1 MRSITQK
8 LAAAFLALATL
19 CGAGLSYAADPT
31 EQEMRDEYAR
41 WVISLGS
48 YQYRTRHILVP
59 SREEA
64 AAALAEINGGATFA
78 SVATRVS
85 RDPGSASK
93 GGDLGWV
100 RRGDLVPEF
109 TVAFRNTET
118 GLYPEPVRTPY
129 GWHVIHV
136 EEVRPV
142 QVPRFEEVRGRLEAG
157 MKKARAA
164 GVAAAPGVPPQP
176 LPNWTPAQWNDVFAA
191 AEHSAGGTS
200 YVYREYSF
208 SELEPAQRASDF
220 GPTRE
225 TAPQRASNL
234 IDVEPHLRFALA
246 RLYRPDDRSAP
257 IAHTLPD
264 GRQRWTVLQ
273 LVSRGVA
280 APLQLTPR
288 FRSDAAVW
296 VAKGRLPG
304 PDQLT
309 GPQAMARSAYFH
321 AVTAQQI
328 AGVPA
333 TLSADLEYGNLGTPL
348 LGAMIRKDMEA
359 AKALVQ
365 RGADVNR
372 CGIWACPIAYAAR
385 MDDAAESL
393 AWVDWLLSNGAR
405 ADAVDPRGPDIF
417 STALGG
423 ASFRGHLQVA
433 QRLVEAG
440 ASVNGVAGG
449 PNTPI
454 EGAASQANKPMVEW
468 LVSRGAS
475 VLPLP
480 DRGLHGFG
488 PATLYNAARESK
500 DAAFIQW
507 AEQTMLRAAAQ
518 NPRYGFTV
526 QFEQDGKRMSADP
539 GGNLR
544 LKPAPFKMVFRFP
557 EGADGV
563 QLGASF
569 QAAWLEEFRKTD
581 LRNAMFRP
589 FASGAQA
596 DATKPNSQDLF
607 TMQACPATV
616 KAEDSCEGTHMFLN
630 LDPADREDFHERR
643 TAGGKS
649 YVREVRTLF
658 DTSGSPGVSAEAAPL
673 EKFAGQTLYLVAGV
687 PLALGGPTGFRF
699 VKAQTLRIQFG
710 R

>member
-1 MRSITQK
+1 
-8 LAAAFLALATL
+8 
-19 CGAGLSYAADPT
+19 
-31 EQEMRDEYAR
+31 MRDEYAR
-41 WVISLGS
+41 WVIGMGS

-59 SREEA
+59 TREEA
-64 AAALAEINGGATFA
+64 AAALAEINGGASFA
-78 SVATRVS
+78 SVATRLS

-100 RRGDLVPEF
+100 LRGDLVPEF
-109 TVAFRNTET
+109 TVAFRNMET
-118 GLYPEPVRTPY
+118 GLYPEPVRTSF
-129 GWHVIHV
+129 GWHVIRV
-136 EEVRPV
+136 EEVRQV
-142 QVPRFEEVRGRLEAG
+142 QVPRFEEVRSRLEVG

-164 GVAAAPGVPPQP
+164 GAAAAPGVPPPP
-176 LPNWTPAQWNDVFAA
+176 LPNWTAAQWNDVFSA
-191 AEHSAGGTS
+191 AEHTAGGTS
-200 YVYREYSF
+200 YAYRVYSF

-225 TAPQRASNL
+225 TATQRAANL
-234 IDVEPHLRFALA
+234 IDVEPYLRFALA

-257 IAHTLPD
+257 IARTLPD
-264 GRQRWTVLQ
+264 GRQRWTVVQ
-273 LVSRGVA
+273 LVSRENA
-280 APLQLTPR
+280 ARLQLTPR

-296 VAKGRLPG
+296 IAKGHLPG

-309 GPQAMARSAYFH
+309 EPQAMARSTYFREF
-321 AVTAQQI
+321 TAQQI
-328 AGVPA
+328 AGIPA
-333 TLSADLEYGNLGTPL
+333 NYPPDVEYGNLGTPL
-348 LGAMIRKDMEA
+348 LSAMLRKDMEA

-365 RGADVNR
+365 RGADVNH
-372 CGIWACPIAYAAR
+372 CGIWGCPVAYGAR

-393 AWVDWLLSNGAR
+393 AWVDWLLKNGAR
-405 ADAVDPRGPDIF
+405 PDATDPRGPDIF
-417 STALGG
+417 STALAG
-423 ASFRGHLQVA
+423 ASFKGHLQVA

-449 PNTPI
+449 SDTPI
-454 EGAASQANKPMVEW
+454 ENAAGQANKPMVEW
-468 LVSRGAS
+468 LISRGAS

-480 DRGLHGFG
+480 DRGRNAFG
-488 PATLYNAARESK
+488 PVTLYSAARDSK
-500 DAAFIQW
+500 DAGFMQW

-518 NPRYGFTV
+518 SPRYGFTV
-526 QFEQDGKRMSADP
+526 QFEQDGKRLSADP

-563 QLGASF
+563 QLGASL

-589 FASGAQA
+589 FASGAQTEA
-596 DATKPNSQDLF
+596 SKPNSQDLF
-607 TMQACPATV
+607 TMQACPATAKV
-616 KAEDSCEGTHMFLN
+616 EDGCEGSHMFLN

-658 DTSGSPGVSAEAAPL
+658 DTSGSSNASAESAAL

-687 PLALGGPTGFRF
+687 PLALGGPTGLRF
-699 VKAQTLRIQFG
+699 VKPQALRIQFA

>member
-1 MRSITQK
+1 
-8 LAAAFLALATL
+8 
-19 CGAGLSYAADPT
+19 
-31 EQEMRDEYAR
+31 MRDEYAR
-41 WVISLGS
+41 WVIGMGS

-59 SREEA
+59 TREEA
-64 AAALAEINGGATFA
+64 AAALAEINGGASFA
-78 SVATRVS
+78 SVATRLS
-85 RDPGSASK
+85 RDPGSAPK

-100 RRGDLVPEF
+100 LRGDLVPEF
-109 TVAFRNTET
+109 TIAFRNMET
-118 GLYPEPVRTPY
+118 GLYPEPVRTPF
-129 GWHVIHV
+129 GWHVIRV
-136 EEVRPV
+136 EEVRQV

-164 GVAAAPGVPPQP
+164 GVAAAPGVPSPP
-176 LPNWTPAQWNDVFAA
+176 LPSWTAAQWNDVFAA
-191 AEHSAGGTS
+191 AEHSAGVTS
-200 YVYREYSF
+200 YVYRAFSF
-208 SELEPAQRASDF
+208 NELEPAQRASDF
-220 GPTRE
+220 GPPRK
-225 TAPQRASNL
+225 TASQRAANL

-264 GRQRWTVLQ
+264 GQQRWTVLE
-273 LVSRGVA
+273 LVSRENA
-280 APLQLTPR
+280 ARLQLTPR

-296 VAKGRLPG
+296 VAKGHLPG

-309 GPQAMARSAYFH
+309 GLQAMARSAYFRE
-321 AVTAQQI
+321 VTARQI
-328 AGVPA
+328 AGVP
-333 TLSADLEYGNLGTPL
+333 TTYPADVEYGNLGTPL

-372 CGIWACPIAYAAR
+372 CGIWGCPIAYGAR

-393 AWVDWLLSNGAR
+393 AWVDWLLKNGAR
-405 ADAVDPRGPDIF
+405 PDAIDPRGPDIF

-423 ASFRGHLQVA
+423 ASFKGHLQVA

-449 PNTPI
+449 QDTPI
-454 EGAASQANKPMVEW
+454 EDAASQANKPMVEW

-475 VLPLP
+475 ILPLP
-480 DRGLHGFG
+480 DRGRHVFG
-488 PATLYNAARESK
+488 PATLYSAARESK
-500 DAAFIQW
+500 DAAFMQW

-518 NPRYGFTV
+518 SPLYSFTM
-526 QFEQDGKRMSADP
+526 QFEQNGKRINADP
-539 GGNLR
+539 SGNVR

-563 QLGASF
+563 QLGASL
-569 QAAWLEEFRKTD
+569 QAAWLEEFRQTD
-581 LRNAMFRP
+581 LRNPMFRP
-589 FASGAQA
+589 FASGAQT

-616 KAEDSCEGTHMFLN
+616 KAEDGCDGSHMFLN

-658 DTSGSPGVSAEAAPL
+658 DTSGPASVSAESAAL

-687 PLALGGPTGFRF
+687 PLALGGPTGLRF
-699 VKAQTLRIQFG
+699 VKAQALRIQFA